1 MNKVL
6 SPAELQPSVAQN
18 LTPAIS
24 VAATPMPARKRRRP
38 LLMLAG
44 LVVIGVAGWYGVQW
58 WQAGRFLVSTDDAY
72 VGGNVTPLAPRVA
85 GHIDQILVEDNQHVE
100 AGQLVIRIDDRSFKA
115 ALEHAQASVQQQQSA
130 LDNLHAQISLQ
141 NSVIEQ
147 AEADLEA
154 KSAAA
159 VFTAQDA
166 KRYEVLASTRA
177 GSQQDAERSFA
188 ADGQAKA
195 SVAASRAGLAA
206 AKQQLDVLN
215 TQISEATAAVA
226 AAKADVDTAQLDLG
240 FTEIRSPIDGIIGNR
255 LAQVGTYVS
264 PGSYLLT
271 IVPASGLWVD
281 ANFKEDQLRHMA
293 DGQPATVYTD
303 IAPDEPLKGHVT
315 SLGPATG
322 AIFSVIP
329 PQNATGNFT
338 KIVQRVPVRITID
351 QDQAQKVALRPGLST
366 AVTVDTASH

>member
-1 MNKVL
+1 MNKAL
-6 SPAELQPSVAQN
+6 SSAELQPSVAQN
-18 LTPAIS
+18 PAPIKNR
-24 VAATPMPARKRRRP
+24 RKP
-38 LLMLAG
+38 LLMLG
-44 LVVIGVAGWYGVQW
+44 TLVAIGVAGWYGVRW
-58 WQAGRFLVSTDDAY
+58 WQAGRFLVTTDDAY
-72 VGGNVTPLAPRVA
+72 VGGNVTPMAPRVA
-85 GHIDQILVEDNQHVE
+85 GHIDEILVDDNQRVA
-100 AGQLVIRIDDRSFKA
+100 AGQLVIRIDDRPFKA
-115 ALEHAQASVQQQQSA
+115 ALGHAEASVQQQQSA
-130 LDNLHAQISLQ
+130 LDNLRAQISLQ
-141 NSVIEQ
+141 NSMIQQ

-159 VFTAQDA
+159 VFTTQDA
-166 KRYEVLASTRA
+166 KRYQVLASTRA
-177 GSQQDAERSFA
+177 GSQQDAQRSFA
-188 ADGQAKA
+188 AEGQAKA

-206 AKQQLDVLN
+206 AKQQLEVLN

-281 ANFKEDQLRHMA
+281 ANFKEDQLRHMT
-293 DGQPATVYTD
+293 DGQVATVYVD
-303 IAPDEPLKGHVT
+303 IAPDEPLKGHIT

-338 KIVQRVPVRITID
+338 KIVQRVPVRVTID
-351 QDQAQKVALRPGLST
+351 KDQAEKVALRPGLST
-366 AVTVDTASH
+366 VVTVDTGSH

>member
-6 SPAELQPSVAQN
+6 SPAELQPAQPSVVQ
-18 LTPAIS
+18 IS
-24 VAATPMPARKRRRP
+24 VPARKRRKP
-38 LLMLAG
+38 WLMLGAAI
-44 LVVIGVAGWYGVQW
+44 VVGGAGWYGFQW

-85 GHIDQILVEDNQHVE
+85 GHIDQILVEDNQHVA
-100 AGQLVIRIDDRSFKA
+100 AGQLIIRIDDRPFKA
-115 ALEHAQASVQQQQSA
+115 ALEHARASVEQKQSA
-130 LDNLHAQISLQ
+130 LDNLRAQVSLQ

-147 AEADLEA
+147 AQADLDA

-177 GSQQDAERSFA
+177 GSQQDAQRSFA

-195 SVAASRAGLAA
+195 SMAASRAGLAA
-206 AKQQLDVLN
+206 ARQQLDVLN
-215 TQISEATAAVA
+215 TQISEATAEVA
-226 AAKADVDTAQLDLG
+226 AAKADLDTARLDLG
-240 FTEIRSPIDGIIGNR
+240 FTEIRSPIDGIVGNR

-271 IVPASGLWVD
+271 IVPDRGLWVD
-281 ANFKEDQLRHMA
+281 ANFKEDQLRRMV
-293 DGQPATVYTD
+293 DGQAATVYSD

-338 KIVQRVPVRITID
+338 KIVQRVPIRITID
-351 QDQAQKVALRPGLST
+351 QDQALKVVLRPGLST
-366 AVTVDTASH
+366 TVTVDTASR

>member
-6 SPAELQPSVAQN
+6 SAAELQPVQPSTVEI
-18 LTPAIS
+18 PA
-24 VAATPMPARKRRRP
+24 PARKRRKP
-38 LLMLAG
+38 LLVLGA
-44 LVVIGVAGWYGVQW
+44 LVAVSVAGWYGLQW

-85 GHIDQILVEDNQHVE
+85 GHIDEILVEDNQHVT
-100 AGQLVIRIDDRSFKA
+100 AGQLVIRIDDRPFMA
-115 ALEHAQASVQQQQSA
+115 ALDRARAAVQQQQSA
-130 LDNLHAQISLQ
+130 LDNLRAQVSLQ
-141 NSVIEQ
+141 NSLIEQ
-147 AEADLEA
+147 AQADLEA
-154 KSAAA
+154 KNVAA

-166 KRYEVLASTRA
+166 KRYEALASTKA
-177 GSQQDAERSFA
+177 GTQQDAQRSLA
-188 ADGQAKA
+188 ADGQARA
-195 SVAASRAGLAA
+195 SVTASRAGLAA
-206 AKQQLDVLN
+206 ATQRLDVLN
-215 TQISEATAAVA
+215 TQISEATAALA
-226 AAKADVDTAQLDLG
+226 AARADVDTAQLDLG
-240 FTEIRSPIDGIIGNR
+240 FTEVRSPIDGIVGNR

-281 ANFKEDQLRHMA
+281 ANFKEDQLRDMT
-293 DGQPATVYTD
+293 DGQAATVYTD
-303 IAPDEPLKGHVT
+303 IAPDAPLKGHVT

-338 KIVQRVPVRITID
+338 KIVQRVPVRIAID

-366 AVTVDTASH
+366 TVMVDTGAH

>member
-6 SPAELQPSVAQN
+6 TTAELQPAQASIVQI
-18 LTPAIS
+18 PAL
-24 VAATPMPARKRRRP
+24 VKKRRKP
-38 LLMLAG
+38 WLTLAA
-44 LVVIGVAGWYGVQW
+44 VIAIGAGGWYGVDW

-85 GHIDQILVEDNQHVE
+85 GHIDQILVEDNQHVA
-100 AGQLVIRIDDRSFKA
+100 AGQLIIRIDDRPFKA
-115 ALEHAQASVQQQQSA
+115 ALEHARASVQQQQSA
-130 LDNLHAQISLQ
+130 LDNLRAQISLQ

-147 AEADLEA
+147 ASADLDA

-159 VFTAQDA
+159 AFTAQDA

-177 GSQQDAERSFA
+177 GTQQDAQRSLA

-215 TQISEATAAVA
+215 TQIAEATAAVA
-226 AAKADVDTAQLDLG
+226 AAKADVDTAELDLG
-240 FTEIRSPIDGIIGNR
+240 FTEIRSPIEGVVGNR

-281 ANFKEDQLRHMA
+281 ANFKEDQLRNMT
-293 DGQPATVYTD
+293 DGQAATVYTD
-303 IAPDEPLKGHVT
+303 IAPDAPLKGHVT

-338 KIVQRVPVRITID
+338 KIVQRVPIRITID

-366 AVTVDTASH
+366 VVTVDTASH

>member
-1 MNKVL
+1 MNKAL
-6 SPAELQPSVAQN
+6 SPAELQPTVVQI
-18 LTPAIS
+18 PA
-24 VAATPMPARKRRRP
+24 PAKKRRKP
-38 LLMLAG
+38 LLMLGA
-44 LVVIGVAGWYGVQW
+44 LIAIGVAGWYGVQW
-58 WQAGRFLVSTDDAY
+58 WHAGRFLVSTDDAY

-85 GHIDQILVEDNQHVE
+85 GHIDQILVEDNQHVA
-100 AGQLVIRIDDRSFKA
+100 AGQLVIRIDDRPFKA
-115 ALEHAQASVQQQQSA
+115 ALEHAEATVQQKRSA
-130 LDNLHAQISLQ
+130 LDNLRAQVSLQ
-141 NSVIEQ
+141 NSMIQQ

-154 KSAAA
+154 KNAVA

-166 KRYEVLASTRA
+166 KRYEVLANART
-177 GSQQDAERSFA
+177 GSQKDAQKSAA
-188 ADGQAKA
+188 ADGQAQA
-195 SVAASRAGLAA
+195 TVAAARAGLAA
-206 AKQQLDVLN
+206 SRKQLDVLN
-215 TQISEATAAVA
+215 TQISEATAEVA
-226 AAKADVDTAQLDLG
+226 AAKADLDTTQLDLG

-271 IVPASGLWVD
+271 IVPESGLWVD

-293 DGQPATVYTD
+293 DGQAATVYTD

-338 KIVQRVPVRITID
+338 KIVQRVPVRITVD
-351 QDQAQKVALRPGLST
+351 QDQAQKFALRLGLST
-366 AVTVDTASH
+366 VVTVDTESH

>member
-6 SPAELQPSVAQN
+6 SAAELQPAQPPVVQI
-18 LTPAIS
+18 PA
-24 VAATPMPARKRRRP
+24 PAKKRRKP
-38 LLMLAG
+38 WLTLAAVI
-44 LVVIGVAGWYGVQW
+44 VVGAAGWYGFEW

-85 GHIDQILVEDNQHVE
+85 GHIDQILVEDNRHVA
-100 AGQLVIRIDDRSFKA
+100 AGQLIIRIDDRPFKA

-130 LDNLHAQISLQ
+130 LDNLRAQISLQ

-159 VFTAQDA
+159 TFTAQDA

-177 GSQQDAERSFA
+177 GTQQDAQRSLA

-195 SVAASRAGLAA
+195 TVAASRAGLAA
-206 AKQQLDVLN
+206 ARQQLDVLN
-215 TQISEATAAVA
+215 TQIAEATAAVA
-226 AAKADVDTAQLDLG
+226 AAKADVDTAELDLG
-240 FTEIRSPIDGIIGNR
+240 FTEIRSPIDGVVGNR
-255 LAQVGTYVS
+255 LAQVGSYVS

-281 ANFKEDQLRHMA
+281 ANFKEDQLRDMT
-293 DGQPATVYTD
+293 DGQAATVYTD
-303 IAPDEPLKGHVT
+303 IAPDAPLKGHVT

-351 QDQAQKVALRPGLST
+351 PDQAQKVALRPGLST
-366 AVTVDTASH
+366 TVTVDTASR

>member
-1 MNKVL
+1 MNKAL
-6 SPAELQPSVAQN
+6 SPAELQPAQASVVQIPVPVGN
-18 LTPAIS
+18 R
-24 VAATPMPARKRRRP
+24 RKP
-38 LLMLAG
+38 LLMLGAAIA
-44 LVVIGVAGWYGVQW
+44 IGVAGWYGVQW

-85 GHIDQILVEDNQHVE
+85 GHIDEVLVEDNQHIA
-100 AGQLVIRIDDRSFKA
+100 AGQLVIRIDDRPFKA
-115 ALEHAQASVQQQQSA
+115 ALEHAQASVQQKQSA
-130 LDNLHAQISLQ
+130 LDNLRAQVSLQ
-141 NSVIEQ
+141 NSLIEQ

-154 KSAAA
+154 KNAAA
-159 VFTAQDA
+159 VFTGQDA
-166 KRYEVLASTRA
+166 KRYEVLASART
-177 GSQQDAERSFA
+177 GSQQDAQRSFA
-188 ADGQAKA
+188 ADSQAKA

-206 AKQQLDVLN
+206 ARQQLDVLN
-215 TQISEATAAVA
+215 TQISEATAEVA
-226 AAKADVDTAQLDLG
+226 AAKADLDTAQLDLG
-240 FTEIRSPIDGIIGNR
+240 FTQVRSPIDGIVGNR

-271 IVPASGLWVD
+271 IVPATGLWVD

-293 DGQPATVYTD
+293 DGQAATVYTD

-351 QDQAQKVALRPGLST
+351 QDQVQQVALRPGLST

>member
-6 SPAELQPSVAQN
+6 SAAELQPAQ
-18 LTPAIS
+18 TSTVQIPA
-24 VAATPMPARKRRRP
+24 PAKKRRKP
-38 LLMLAG
+38 LLMLGA
-44 LVVIGVAGWYGVQW
+44 LIAVGVAGSYALHW

-85 GHIDQILVEDNQHVE
+85 GHIDAILVEDNQHVA
-100 AGQLVIRIDDRSFKA
+100 AGQLVIRIDDRPFKA
-115 ALEHAQASVQQQQSA
+115 AVDRAQASAEQQQSA
-130 LDNLHAQISLQ
+130 LDNLRAQVSLQ
-141 NSVIEQ
+141 NSLIEQ

-154 KSAAA
+154 KNAAA

-166 KRYEVLASTRA
+166 KRYEVLASTKA
-177 GSQQDAERSFA
+177 GSQQDAQRSFA

-206 AKQQLDVLN
+206 AKQRLDVLS
-215 TQISEATAAVA
+215 TQISEATAAVS
-226 AAKADVDTAQLDLG
+226 AAKADLDTARLDLG
-240 FTEIRSPIDGIIGNR
+240 FTEIRSPIDGVVGNR

-264 PGSYLLT
+264 TGSYLLT
-271 IVPASGLWVD
+271 IVPDKGLWVD
-281 ANFKEDQLRHMA
+281 ANFKEDQLRHMS
-293 DGQPATVYTD
+293 DGQAATVYSD

-338 KIVQRVPVRITID
+338 KIVQRVPVRIAID
-351 QDQAQKVALRPGLST
+351 PDQARKVALRPGLST
-366 AVTVDTASH
+366 VVTVDTGSH

>member
-6 SPAELQPSVAQN
+6 SAAELQPSQPSTAQV
-18 LTPAIS
+18 PI
-24 VAATPMPARKRRRP
+24 PARKRRKP
-38 LLMLAG
+38 WLMLGA
-44 LVVIGVAGWYGVQW
+44 LVAIGVAGWYGFQW

-85 GHIDQILVEDNQHVE
+85 GHIDEILVEDNQHV
-100 AGQLVIRIDDRSFKA
+100 AVGQLVIRIGDRPFKA
-115 ALEHAQASVQQQQSA
+115 TLEHAQASVQQQQAA
-130 LDNLHAQISLQ
+130 LDNLRAQVSLQ
-141 NSVIEQ
+141 NSLIEQ
-147 AEADLEA
+147 AQADLEA

-177 GSQQDAERSFA
+177 GSQQDAQRSFA

-195 SVAASRAGLAA
+195 SVTASRAGLAA
-206 AKQQLDVLN
+206 ARQQLDVLN
-215 TQISEATAAVA
+215 TQISEATAAVS
-226 AAKADVDTAQLDLG
+226 AAKADLDTAQLDLG
-240 FTEIRSPIDGIIGNR
+240 FTQIRSPIDGVIGNR

-271 IVPASGLWVD
+271 IVPERGLWVD
-281 ANFKEDQLRHMA
+281 ANFKEDQLRQMA
-293 DGQPATVYTD
+293 GGQPATVYTD
-303 IAPDEPLKGHVT
+303 IAPNEPLKGHVA

-351 QDQAQKVALRPGLST
+351 GDQAQKVALRPGLST
-366 AVTVDTASH
+366 VVTVDTASH